1 MMRLGRL
8 PHSPA
13 AVSAAPSLAAHRFAA
28 VEPRP
33 ILDRRYID
41 YQPLMCGNQ
50 TKPVCTIAGLVNGML
65 AAEAVNNRASL
76 PIDQGTVDPFY
87 ASIAGCAAT
96 DAAIEAT
103 DGLVVLDVL
112 KRQLGGF
119 NCGLGTPSV
128 GLFGTLP
135 NRIAIANAMDV
146 LGFAYVGVDL
156 HEADMEA
163 AAAGK
168 PWTDATSDPGALV
181 GGHLIVPFDYL
192 GLADDDMGRAAT
204 WGALQPLSWAWLAA
218 RMREAYGLAYR
229 FLGTAGAL
237 DAGGDTQEAALARWA
252 A

>member
-87 ASIAGCAAT
+87 ASIAGCAPTSEAVQR
-96 DAAIEAT
+96 AIASAVASRSALMSWST
-103 DGLVVLDVL
+103 ISASASSGKV
-112 KRQLGGF
+112 RMS
-119 NCGLGTPSV
+119 PSRLRV
-128 GLFGTLP
+128 NSTLP
-135 NRIAIANAMDV
+135 APMNAILVMPSPSFRP
-146 LGFAYVGVDL
+146 GRRP
-156 HEADMEA
+156 A
-163 AAAGK
+163 APIQSYPTARLEGSVMA
-168 PWTDATSDPGALV
+168 
-181 GGHLIVPFDYL
+181 VPE
-192 GLADDDMGRAAT
+192 R
-204 WGALQPLSWAWLAA
+204 
-218 RMREAYGLAYR
+218 
-229 FLGTAGAL
+229 
-237 DAGGDTQEAALARWA
+237 
-252 A
+252 